1 MEAYDPYFDFD
12 ELETEATEIF
22 QEFYCNFLAG
32 NVEYLEKVSGGP
44 ALAIC
49 KADIKSRATLGWKHK
64 YEDILDCSK
73 AVFNAG
79 QMDKV
84 PSFTYIIDT

>member
-1 MEAYDPYFDFD
+1 MQAFDPYFDLD
-12 ELETEATEIF
+12 ELESEATEIF

-32 NVEYLEKVSGGP
+32 NLEYLEKVSGGEG
-44 ALAIC
+44 LAIC
-49 KADIKSRATLGWKHK
+49 KGDIEVRKKGGWKHK
-64 YEDILDCSK
+64 YDEVLDCGQ
-73 AVFNAG
+73 ATFNAG